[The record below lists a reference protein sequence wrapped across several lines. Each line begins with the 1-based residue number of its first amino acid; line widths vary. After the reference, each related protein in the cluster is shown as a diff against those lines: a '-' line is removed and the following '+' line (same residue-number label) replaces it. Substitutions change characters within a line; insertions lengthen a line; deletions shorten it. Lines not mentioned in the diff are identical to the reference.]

1 MTEAFAHRIGAF
13 RDVALPKSIL
23 ATAGMRFL
31 DYLGVTLAG
40 ARLLG
45 DRGKALAEISG
56 PGGSVALGMD
66 RTCPALSAALF
77 NGMAAHAAEMDDGH
91 RGGGVHV
98 GGAVFSALLA
108 AYGREPFASDA
119 FLRGAIAG
127 YEATVRCALALRPG
141 HRRKGFHA
149 TGTCGTVGAAAAVAV
164 AIGFD
169 ATQLKSALSAAA
181 SAASGFLEMQ
191 EDDSGLKPFNM
202 GQASM
207 AGLAAAD
214 VGRAG
219 LKPPKDAFGG
229 PRGFLALL
237 TDTPHPEALVEDR
250 SKFAIEE
257 TYAKAHCACRHAHA
271 AVDCALAIR
280 GSVGFDPA
288 RICSVEV
295 ETYAAAVNGH
305 DHSSVAGVNSAK
317 MSIPFAVA
325 SALATGRTGLDAYSE
340 DAVVAAG
347 TVALAA
353 RVKVRASDEFTA
365 KAPAVRGA
373 AVKVVFD
380 DGREERVRTDQ
391 PKGEP
396 ENPLSDAEQKAKFIS
411 LARFG
416 GLDEVRSNRIVRLLS
431 EDGFDMR
438 EVLEAVG

>member
-13 RDVALPKSIL
+13 RDAALPKPVL
-23 ATAGMRFL
+23 AAARMRFL

-45 DRGKALAEISG
+45 DRGKALVEIFG
-56 PGGSVALGMD
+56 PGCSAALGMG

-77 NGMAAHAAEMDDGH
+77 NGMASHAAEMDDGH

-108 AYGREPFASDA
+108 AYGREPFAPGT
-119 FLRGAIAG
+119 FLRGAVAG

-141 HRRKGFHA
+141 HRRRGFHA

-164 AIGFD
+164 ALGFD
-169 ATQLKSALSAAA
+169 DAQLKSALSAAA
-181 SAASGFLEMQ
+181 SAAAGSLEMQ

-214 VGRAG
+214 VGRAR

-257 TYAKAHCACRHAHA
+257 AYAKVHCACRHAHA
-271 AVDCALAIR
+271 AVDCALSIR
-280 GSVGFDPA
+280 GSAGFDPSHISA
-288 RICSVEV
+288 VEV

-305 DHSSVAGVNSAK
+305 DHSSVVGVNAAK

-325 SALATGRTGLDAYSE
+325 SALVTGRTGLDAYSA

-347 TVALAA
+347 TVALASC
-353 RVKVRASDEFTA
+353 VKVRASDEFTA

-380 DGREERVRTDQ
+380 DGREERTRTDQ

-396 ENPLSDAEQKAKFIS
+396 ENPLSDAEQKAKFAS

-416 GLDEVRSNRIVRLLS
+416 GLDETRCDRIVRLLS
-431 EDGFDMR
+431 GDDFDMR

>member
-1 MTEAFAHRIGAF
+1 MTESFAHRIGTLK
-13 RDVALPKSIL
+13 DVALSHSVL
-23 ATAGMRFL
+23 AVGRMRFL

-45 DRGKALAEISG
+45 DRGKAFAEISG
-56 PGGSVALGMD
+56 TGCSVVLGMG
-66 RTCPALSAALF
+66 RSCPALSAALS

-98 GGAVFSALLA
+98 GGTVFSALLA
-108 AYGREPFASDA
+108 AYGREPFSDDA
-119 FLRGAIAG
+119 FLRGAVAG

-141 HRRKGFHA
+141 HRRRGFHS
-149 TGTCGTVGAAAAVAV
+149 TGTCGTVGAAAAVSIAL
-164 AIGFD
+164 GFD
-169 ATQLKSALSAAA
+169 EIQLKSALSAAA
-181 SAASGFLEMQ
+181 SAAAGFLEMQ

-202 GQASM
+202 GQAAM

-214 VGRAG
+214 VGRTG

-237 TDTPHPEALVEDR
+237 TDTPHPEALVEGR

-257 TYAKAHCACRHAHA
+257 AYAKVHCACRHAHA
-271 AVDCALAIR
+271 AVDCALSLR
-280 GSVGFDPA
+280 GSAGFDQSHISA
-288 RICSVEV
+288 VEV

-305 DHSSVAGVNSAK
+305 DHSSVAGVNAAK

-325 SALATGRTGLDAYSE
+325 SAFATGRTGLDAYSE
-340 DAVVAAG
+340 EAVRSPA
-347 TVALAA
+347 TIALAA

-365 KAPAVRGA
+365 MAPAVRGA
-373 AVKVVFD
+373 AVKVMFD
-380 DGREERVRTDQ
+380 DGREMRARTDY

-396 ENPLSDAEQKAKFIS
+396 ENPLSDEEQKAKFVS

-416 GLDEVRSNRIVRLLS
+416 GLDDTRSDRIVQLLS
-431 EDGFDMR
+431 GDDFDLC
-438 EVLEAVG
+438 EILEAVG

>member
-1 MTEAFAHRIGAF
+1 MTDAFAHRIGAF
-13 RDVALPKSIL
+13 VDAALPASVL
-23 ATAGMRFL
+23 ATARMRFL

-45 DRGKALAEISG
+45 ESGRALAEAAG
-56 PGGSVALGMD
+56 PGPSAALGMG
-66 RTCPALSAALF
+66 RTCPALSAALL
-77 NGMAAHAAEMDDGH
+77 NGMSAHAAEMDDGH

-98 GGAVFSALLA
+98 GGTVFSALLA
-108 AYGREPFASDA
+108 AYGRERFGTAA
-119 FLRGAIAG
+119 FLRGAVAG

-164 AIGFD
+164 ALDFD
-169 ATQLKSALSAAA
+169 AAQMKSALSAAA
-181 SAASGFLEMQ
+181 SAAAGFLEMQ

-202 GQASM
+202 GQAAM
-207 AGLAAAD
+207 AGLASAD

-219 LKPPKDAFGG
+219 FKPPHDAFGG

-237 TDTPHPEALVEDR
+237 TDTPHPEALVDDR
-250 SKFAIEE
+250 PALAIEE
-257 TYAKAHCACRHAHA
+257 AYTKVHCACRHAHA

-280 GSVGFDPA
+280 GAEGFDPA
-288 RICSVEV
+288 RIRSVEV

-305 DHSSVAGVNSAK
+305 DHISVAGVNAAK

-325 SALATGRTGLDAYSE
+325 SALGTGRTGLDAYSGAAVE
-340 DAVVAAG
+340 DAS
-347 TVALAA
+347 TIALAS
-353 RVKVRASDEFTA
+353 RVKVRATDEFTA
-365 KAPAVRGA
+365 RAPAVRGA
-373 AVKVVFD
+373 AVRVTFD
-380 DGREERVRTDQ
+380 DGREERVVTDH

-396 ENPLSDAEQKAKFIS
+396 ENPLGEDGLNAKFAA

-416 GLDEVRSNRIVRLLS
+416 GLDGAHCDRIAEMLS
-431 EDGFDMR
+431 GDGFNLN